1 MSLIEVP
8 FIKNA
13 LKCIDKTMLHT
24 GMLKAAQEKYSSNF
38 SDGDRK
44 ELGNALVGLES
55 DLQAYRGDFNR
66 AKKAGEK

>member
-1 MSLIEVP
+1 
-8 FIKNA
+8 
-13 LKCIDKTMLHT
+13 MLHT